1 LTCWPLFNFAHPDR
15 VLNEAASHQGRI
27 SNLHRQAVADL
38 VRLSRFSG
46 TEIAITAVPDAPA
59 DVCS

>member
-27 SNLHRQAVADL
+27 SSLHGQSVADL
-38 VRLSRFSG
+38 VRPSRFSR
-46 TEIAITAVPDAPA
+46 TEIAITAVLHAPA